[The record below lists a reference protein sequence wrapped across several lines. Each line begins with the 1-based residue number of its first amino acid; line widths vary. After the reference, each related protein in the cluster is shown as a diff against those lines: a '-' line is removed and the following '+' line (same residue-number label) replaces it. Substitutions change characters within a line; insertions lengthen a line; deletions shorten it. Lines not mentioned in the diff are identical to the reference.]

1 MSGLFISLLLGPKDL
16 WIYEMGLLLAN
27 SKLCHIARSSDSLPS
42 LASPITCFEIFLPHT
57 STIFCPPF
65 CIIRCTSSEE
75 WAEGSGTAKT
85 TWKMKFASLH
95 KRHNLASGI
104 FPKSTANI
112 PYNLC
117 LKGKQG
123 TQAQGW
129 ALAPGHTTRLGAQP
143 GWGERQTSISTPGL
157 FPSLLPAVGSPFCGL
172 HRSVSLL
179 CFRSTN
185 TSPGKWEPQTV
196 ARDERQQQ
204 ISGENRAGKA
214 YLKGCTEK
222 ENHQHLADSSFL
234 LSLRCKQLHV
244 PQYRQEFV
252 RLRTLIFEWVLSGD

>member
-1 MSGLFISLLLGPKDL
+1 MRSVQKEVVQLKLLER
-16 WIYEMGLLLAN
+16 W
-27 SKLCHIARSSDSLPS
+27 
-42 LASPITCFEIFLPHT
+42 
-57 STIFCPPF
+57 
-65 CIIRCTSSEE
+65 
-75 WAEGSGTAKT
+75 
-85 TWKMKFASLH
+85 SLH
-95 KRHNLASGI
+95 LCIKGI
-104 FPKSTANI
+104 ILHMGSSQNPLLTFPGS

-157 FPSLLPAVGSPFCGL
+157 FPSLLSAVGSPFHSL

-185 TSPGKWEPQTV
+185 TSPGKWEPQAV
-196 ARDERQQQ
+196 VRDERQEQ

-214 YLKGCTEK
+214 YLKGCTK
-222 ENHQHLADSSFL
+222 KD
-234 LSLRCKQLHV
+234 R
-244 PQYRQEFV
+244 
-252 RLRTLIFEWVLSGD
+252 